1 MDRLYGQLPVPRS
14 YRPVLRS
21 YRRSLL
27 NGLTCHIE
35 LVVTMTKDPFIVIV
49 DDDDA
54 LRASL
59 DNLIRSVGY
68 RTEGFSSAEAFLQS
82 NNLHDTACLIV
93 DVRMAHMDGFDL
105 QREIVAAKWP
115 IPIIFMTSYV
125 DEALRAKAIA
135 AGAVDFLYKPFPEEK
150 LLKAI
155 VNALQRS

>member
-54 LRASL
+54 LRGSL

-68 RTEGFSSAEAFLQS
+68 RTKGFRPPRRFCS
-82 NNLHDTACLIV
+82 LITCMTRHALIA
-93 DVRMAHMDGFDL
+93 DVQNGSYGRDL
-105 QREIVAAKWP
+105 TCNERSWP
-115 IPIIFMTSYV
+115 PN
-125 DEALRAKAIA
+125 
-135 AGAVDFLYKPFPEEK
+135 G
-150 LLKAI
+150 
-155 VNALQRS
+155 RSRSFS